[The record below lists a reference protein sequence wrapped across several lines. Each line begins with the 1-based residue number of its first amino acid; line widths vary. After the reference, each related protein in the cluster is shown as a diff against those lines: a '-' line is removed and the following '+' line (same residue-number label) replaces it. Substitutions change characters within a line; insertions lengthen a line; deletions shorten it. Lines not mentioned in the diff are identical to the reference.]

1 MHGIELLEKGIHE
14 LNLEISENQKK
25 QFEEYYELLIKKN
38 KVMNLTAITD
48 LDEVMIKHFLDSL
61 LLSSVTDMNKYET
74 VIDVGTGA
82 GFPGIP
88 LKIMFPHLKVT
99 LLDSLKK
106 RLLFL
111 DEVIHELELDNIST
125 IHGRAEDYGKDKEYR
140 EKYDLCV
147 SRAVANLS
155 SLSEYCIPFV
165 KLSGKFISYKSKLS
179 DKEINEAG
187 KAIDLLGGNINN
199 KTIVSLPCSDIKRTF
214 VTIEKKKNTPSNFPR
229 KAGVPSKKP
238 IKWGK

>member
-38 KVMNLTAITD
+38 EVMNLTAITD

-111 DEVIHELELDNIST
+111 D
-125 IHGRAEDYGKDKEYR
+125 K
-140 EKYDLCV
+140 
-147 SRAVANLS
+147 
-155 SLSEYCIPFV
+155 
-165 KLSGKFISYKSKLS
+165 
-179 DKEINEAG
+179 
-187 KAIDLLGGNINN
+187 
-199 KTIVSLPCSDIKRTF
+199 
-214 VTIEKKKNTPSNFPR
+214 
-229 KAGVPSKKP
+229 
-238 IKWGK
+238 